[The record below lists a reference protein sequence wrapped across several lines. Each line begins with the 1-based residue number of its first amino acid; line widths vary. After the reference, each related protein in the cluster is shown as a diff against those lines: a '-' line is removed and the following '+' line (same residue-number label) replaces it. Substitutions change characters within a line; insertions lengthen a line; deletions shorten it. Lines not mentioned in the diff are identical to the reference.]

1 MRIFAVSMILI
12 TNFLLQS
19 TLLQHFRVFGIIPNT
34 ALILVVHF
42 AILWGKNRGALI
54 GFFAGLLQDIF
65 LGNIFGANA
74 LIYMIIGF
82 NVGMLEKAVFKDN
95 PLTPVLFTVV
105 ATVIYHISLFSLM
118 YIYQMRTDFVSLLR
132 SVIIIEAI
140 FNGVL
145 SPFIYKR
152 LYEFVKLPH
161 IKVKTR

>member
-19 TLLQHFRVFGIIPNT
+19 TLLQHFRVFGILPNT

-42 AILWGKNRGALI
+42 SILWGKNRGALI

-65 LGNIFGANA
+65 LGNVFGVNA
-74 LIYMIIGF
+74 LIYMLLGYNI
-82 NVGMLEKAVFKDN
+82 GMLEKAIFKDN
-95 PLTPVLFTVV
+95 PLTPVLFTVLST
-105 ATVIYHISLFSLM
+105 AIYHLFLFSLM
-118 YIYQMRTDFVSLLR
+118 YIYQIRTDFLPLLR
-132 SVIIIEAI
+132 NVILIEAVY
-140 FNGVL
+140 NGLL

-152 LYEFVKLPH
+152 LYEFIKLPY